1 MSDTHRCSRQLR
13 VPWPA
18 LRVDEWPNTRDILH
32 MWTQIIGKLRATETP
47 MINYWWNVTFYV
59 PPRGSTISA
68 IPHGGR
74 LYDVEFDF
82 CTHRLLITLQR
93 RPGAAVAL
101 APKPVAEFYAEV
113 MAALRGLDLEVP
125 GWTMPSR

>member
-1 MSDTHRCSRQLR
+1 M
-13 VPWPA
+13 
-18 LRVDEWPNTRDILH
+18 
-32 MWTQIIGKLRATETP
+32 
-47 MINYWWNVTFYV
+47 FYV
-59 PPRGSTISA
+59 PPGGSTISA
-68 IPHGGR
+68 ILHGGR

-93 RPGAAVAL
+93 RQERAVAL

-125 GWTMPSR
+125 DWTMPSR